1 VRPLRNRPTTT
12 FLVFAALAMLTL
24 LLHQTNN
31 LQPLESVLL
40 AVFSP
45 LQHGLSYGADQVR
58 GVGQTVYDLAELRR
72 SNKEL
77 QIQVD
82 KLMIENVR
90 LKEIESENK
99 TLLALLS
106 FVETNPA
113 FEYMASRVVGRDPG
127 NLLGYILI
135 DAGRRSGVKPN
146 MVVATER
153 GLVGQIIEVSETS
166 SKVLLITDPLSA
178 VNAVVQ
184 SSRTTGRSR
193 GEVGGRLRLDEIP
206 QEARI
211 ERGDIVLT
219 SGLGSTFPRGL
230 VIGQVT
236 DVQQQD
242 VDMFQQAVLHPSVDF
257 NKLEVV
263 LVVTNFERMPS
274 PTEVRQP

>member
-1 VRPLRNRPTTT
+1 MRPLHNRSTTT
-12 FLVFAALAMLTL
+12 FVVFAALAL
-24 LLHQTNN
+24 LAMVLHQTNN
-31 LQPLESVLL
+31 LQPVESVLL
-40 AVFSP
+40 ATFSP
-45 LQHGLSYGADQVR
+45 VQHGLSYVVEQVS
-58 GVGQTVYDLAELRR
+58 GVGQTVYDLAELRHR
-72 SNKEL
+72 NTEL
-77 QIQVD
+77 QNQVD

-99 TLLALLS
+99 TLLALLN

-113 FEYMASRVVGRDPG
+113 YEYMASRVIGRDPG

-146 MVVATER
+146 MVVVTER
-153 GLVGQIIEVSETS
+153 GLVGQIIDVSETS

-184 SSRTTGRSR
+184 SSRTTGLAR
-193 GEVGGRLRLDEIP
+193 GEVGGRLQLDEIP
-206 QEARI
+206 QEAKI

-236 DVQQQD
+236 DVEQQD
-242 VDMFQQAVLHPSVDF
+242 VAMFQQAVLHPTVDF

-263 LVVTNFERMPS
+263 LVVTNFERTPG
-274 PTEVRQP
+274 PTEVKP